1 MNLERYWAKPD
12 KTIQQ
17 HINDLL
23 THLETLKTMGYIDSD
38 DLYELV
44 KQACYYHDIGKVTE
58 RFQQRV
64 LAKEKQYFDP
74 DREIPHNVLSVYFVN
89 EDQVQKIKGHDKRDY
104 ARVCFAV
111 MYHHDYCDPIK
122 TILEREDTIK
132 ENLAEVKNEIF
143 KLSQKFYT
151 QLAMVKDIEDIR
163 AVKIKGY
170 LHKCDYSASGNY
182 MIEYP
187 HDFLEQGLE
196 NCMRKWQ
203 RKNPNVEWNSLQRFC
218 MEKQNQNIIAIAQT
232 GMGKTE
238 GGLWWIGNHKGYFVL
253 PLRTA
258 INAIYDRVCEDILEN
273 ENLSEK
279 VSLLH
284 SESLEYYVKKNV
296 GTDEEIF
303 QYEQRGKAFSIP
315 LSISTMDQLF
325 NFVFKYQGYELKLT
339 TLSYSRIVIDEIQ
352 MYSPDLL
359 AYLIYGMEHV
369 AKMGGKIAI
378 MTATLS
384 PFVKELLE
392 KYVGFSKDNQKVF
405 INDSIRHNVKVR
417 DRKINAKDI
426 LDLYE
431 ENERKGISNKILV
444 VCNKIATAQKL
455 MEAVKAEA
463 AGKNISATVN
473 IFHSR
478 FIKKDRAKL
487 EEEIIKFGKTYDK
500 NGNLDKQ
507 SGIWIATSIVEA
519 SLDIDFDYLFTE
531 LLDLNS
537 LFQRFGRCNR
547 KGAKNVTMYNCYV
560 YTQLDEGDFIL
571 GNKGFIDKTIFELS
585 NKAIHDING
594 KLSESKKQE
603 LINRYLTTENISQ
616 SHFIKKF
623 REKYRFIDSISIYSF
638 KKNENKLRNI
648 LSETIIP
655 ETVYEKYKE
664 EIDTISQKLN
674 SERLTAI
681 ERKCLRSNILQYSL
695 EIPYYHWNSYEKAM
709 KKGCV
714 HQYQSINLSPG
725 EKIKVM
731 QCRYDEMGYYK
742 IEFVDDVDYSG
753 SVVKTKI

>member
-89 EDQVQKIKGHDKRDY
+89 EDQVQKIKGYDKRDY

-143 KLSQKFYT
+143 QLSQKFYT

-258 INAIYDRVCEDILEN
+258 INAIYNRVCEDILEN

-359 AYLIYGMEHV
+359 AYLIYGMEHI

-603 LINRYLTTENISQ
+603 VINRYLTTENISQ

-709 KKGCV
+709 KKGYV

-742 IEFVDDVDYSG
+742 IEFVDDVD
-753 SVVKTKI
+753 

>member
-1 MNLERYWAKPD
+1 
-12 KTIQQ
+12 
-17 HINDLL
+17 
-23 THLETLKTMGYIDSD
+23 
-38 DLYELV
+38 
-44 KQACYYHDIGKVTE
+44 
-58 RFQQRV
+58 
-64 LAKEKQYFDP
+64 
-74 DREIPHNVLSVYFVN
+74 
-89 EDQVQKIKGHDKRDY
+89 
-104 ARVCFAV
+104 

-182 MIEYP
+182 IIEYP

-218 MEKQNQNIIAIAQT
+218 MEKQDQNIIAIAQT

-315 LSISTMDQLF
+315 LNISTMDQLF

-359 AYLIYGMEHV
+359 AYLIYGLEHI

-405 INDSIRHNVKVR
+405 INDSIRHNVEVR

-455 MEAVKAEA
+455 MEEVKAEVI
-463 AGKNISATVN
+463 GKNISVTVN

-731 QCRYDEMGYYK
+731 QCRYDEMGYYR
-742 IEFVDDVDYSG
+742 IEFADDVD
-753 SVVKTKI
+753 

>member
-1 MNLERYWAKPD
+1 MHNKIHLVIFLLFRIKNVDTETGWNVQILRSVWIISAEIRY
-12 KTIQQ
+12 
-17 HINDLL
+17 LL
-23 THLETLKTMGYIDSD
+23 SEQKKFQNKSKNIDEVYQSVFFRCIMF
-38 DLYELV
+38 LSYR
-44 KQACYYHDIGKVTE
+44 VT
-58 RFQQRV
+58 F
-64 LAKEKQYFDP
+64 LC
-74 DREIPHNVLSVYFVN
+74 NVLGQIHYTSESPVRYF
-89 EDQVQKIKGHDKRDY
+89 
-104 ARVCFAV
+104 
-111 MYHHDYCDPIK
+111 
-122 TILEREDTIK
+122 
-132 ENLAEVKNEIF
+132 
-143 KLSQKFYT
+143 FY
-151 QLAMVKDIEDIR
+151 
-163 AVKIKGY
+163 
-170 LHKCDYSASGNY
+170 
-182 MIEYP
+182 
-187 HDFLEQGLE
+187 
-196 NCMRKWQ
+196 
-203 RKNPNVEWNSLQRFC
+203 
-218 MEKQNQNIIAIAQT
+218 
-232 GMGKTE
+232 
-238 GGLWWIGNHKGYFVL
+238 
-253 PLRTA
+253 
-258 INAIYDRVCEDILEN
+258 
-273 ENLSEK
+273 EK
-279 VSLLH
+279 V
-284 SESLEYYVKKNV
+284 VKW
-296 GTDEEIF
+296 
-303 QYEQRGKAFSIP
+303 
-315 LSISTMDQLF
+315 
-325 NFVFKYQGYELKLT
+325 
-339 TLSYSRIVIDEIQ
+339 
-352 MYSPDLL
+352 
-359 AYLIYGMEHV
+359 
-369 AKMGGKIAI
+369 
-378 MTATLS
+378 
-384 PFVKELLE
+384 
-392 KYVGFSKDNQKVF
+392 
-405 INDSIRHNVKVR
+405 
-417 DRKINAKDI
+417 
-426 LDLYE
+426 
-431 ENERKGISNKILV
+431 
-444 VCNKIATAQKL
+444 CNKIATAQKL
-455 MEAVKAEA
+455 MEEVKAEA
-463 AGKNISATVN
+463 AGKNISVTVN

-731 QCRYDEMGYYK
+731 QCRYDEMGYYR
-742 IEFVDDVDYSG
+742 IEFADDVD
-753 SVVKTKI
+753 

>member
-1 MNLERYWAKPD
+1 
-12 KTIQQ
+12 
-17 HINDLL
+17 
-23 THLETLKTMGYIDSD
+23 
-38 DLYELV
+38 
-44 KQACYYHDIGKVTE
+44 
-58 RFQQRV
+58 
-64 LAKEKQYFDP
+64 
-74 DREIPHNVLSVYFVN
+74 
-89 EDQVQKIKGHDKRDY
+89 
-104 ARVCFAV
+104 
-111 MYHHDYCDPIK
+111 
-122 TILEREDTIK
+122 
-132 ENLAEVKNEIF
+132 
-143 KLSQKFYT
+143 
-151 QLAMVKDIEDIR
+151 MVKDIEDIR

-359 AYLIYGMEHV
+359 AYLIYGMEHI

-405 INDSIRHNVKVR
+405 INDSIRHNVKVM

-714 HQYQSINLSPG
+714 HQYQSINLSLC

-742 IEFVDDVDYSG
+742 IEFVDDVD
-753 SVVKTKI
+753 

>member
-1 MNLERYWAKPD
+1 
-12 KTIQQ
+12 
-17 HINDLL
+17 
-23 THLETLKTMGYIDSD
+23 
-38 DLYELV
+38 
-44 KQACYYHDIGKVTE
+44 
-58 RFQQRV
+58 
-64 LAKEKQYFDP
+64 
-74 DREIPHNVLSVYFVN
+74 
-89 EDQVQKIKGHDKRDY
+89 
-104 ARVCFAV
+104 

-218 MEKQNQNIIAIAQT
+218 MEKQDQNIIAIAQT

-238 GGLWWIGNHKGYFVL
+238 GGLWWIGNNKGYFVL

-315 LSISTMDQLF
+315 LNISTMDQLF

-359 AYLIYGMEHV
+359 AYLIYGLEHI

-405 INDSIRHNVKVR
+405 INDSIRHNVEVR

-455 MEAVKAEA
+455 MEEVKAEV
-463 AGKNISATVN
+463 AGKNISVTVN

-731 QCRYDEMGYYK
+731 QCRYDEMGYYR
-742 IEFVDDVDYSG
+742 IEFADDVD
-753 SVVKTKI
+753 

>member
-1 MNLERYWAKPD
+1 MYR
-12 KTIQQ
+12 
-17 HINDLL
+17 
-23 THLETLKTMGYIDSD
+23 
-38 DLYELV
+38 
-44 KQACYYHDIGKVTE
+44 
-58 RFQQRV
+58 RFRNRRTV
-64 LAKEKQYFDP
+64 RAE
-74 DREIPHNVLSVYFVN
+74 
-89 EDQVQKIKGHDKRDY
+89 
-104 ARVCFAV
+104 FAV

-218 MEKQNQNIIAIAQT
+218 MEKQDQNIIAIAQT

-359 AYLIYGMEHV
+359 AYLIYGLEHI

-405 INDSIRHNVKVR
+405 INDSIRHNVEVR

-431 ENERKGISNKILV
+431 ENERKDISNKILV

-455 MEAVKAEA
+455 MEEVKAEA
-463 AGKNISATVN
+463 AGKNISVTVN

-731 QCRYDEMGYYK
+731 QCRYDEMGYYR
-742 IEFVDDVDYSG
+742 IEFADDVD
-753 SVVKTKI
+753 

>member
-1 MNLERYWAKPD
+1 M
-12 KTIQQ
+12 
-17 HINDLL
+17 
-23 THLETLKTMGYIDSD
+23 
-38 DLYELV
+38 
-44 KQACYYHDIGKVTE
+44 
-58 RFQQRV
+58 
-64 LAKEKQYFDP
+64 
-74 DREIPHNVLSVYFVN
+74 
-89 EDQVQKIKGHDKRDY
+89 
-104 ARVCFAV
+104 
-111 MYHHDYCDPIK
+111 
-122 TILEREDTIK
+122 EREDTIK

-359 AYLIYGMEHV
+359 AYLIYGMEHI

-405 INDSIRHNVKVR
+405 INDSIRHNVKVM

-537 LFQRFGRCNR
+537 LLQRFGRCNR

-714 HQYQSINLSPG
+714 HQYQSINLSLC

-742 IEFVDDVDYSG
+742 IEFVDDVD
-753 SVVKTKI
+753 

>member
-89 EDQVQKIKGHDKRDY
+89 EDQVQKIKGHDIRDY

-359 AYLIYGMEHV
+359 AYLIYGMEHI

-731 QCRYDEMGYYK
+731 QCRYDEMGYYR
-742 IEFVDDVDYSG
+742 IEFADDVD
-753 SVVKTKI
+753 

>member
-104 ARVCFAV
+104 ARVCFEV
-111 MYHHDYCDPIK
+111 MYNHDYCDTIK

-359 AYLIYGMEHV
+359 AYLIYGMEHI

-455 MEAVKAEA
+455 MEEVKAEA
-463 AGKNISATVN
+463 AGKNISVTVN

-638 KKNENKLRNI
+638 KKNENK
-648 LSETIIP
+648 P
-655 ETVYEKYKE
+655 ELFTEQY
-664 EIDTISQKLN
+664 LN
-674 SERLTAI
+674 R
-681 ERKCLRSNILQYSL
+681 
-695 EIPYYHWNSYEKAM
+695 
-709 KKGCV
+709 
-714 HQYQSINLSPG
+714 
-725 EKIKVM
+725 
-731 QCRYDEMGYYK
+731 
-742 IEFVDDVDYSG
+742 
-753 SVVKTKI
+753 

>member
-1 MNLERYWAKPD
+1 
-12 KTIQQ
+12 
-17 HINDLL
+17 
-23 THLETLKTMGYIDSD
+23 
-38 DLYELV
+38 
-44 KQACYYHDIGKVTE
+44 
-58 RFQQRV
+58 
-64 LAKEKQYFDP
+64 
-74 DREIPHNVLSVYFVN
+74 
-89 EDQVQKIKGHDKRDY
+89 
-104 ARVCFAV
+104 

-122 TILEREDTIK
+122 TILEREDRIK

-218 MEKQNQNIIAIAQT
+218 MEKQDQNIIAIAQT

-284 SESLEYYVKKNV
+284 FESLEYYVKKNV

-359 AYLIYGMEHV
+359 AYLIYGLEHI

-405 INDSIRHNVKVR
+405 INDSILHNVEVR

-431 ENERKGISNKILV
+431 ENERKDISNKILV

-455 MEAVKAEA
+455 MEEVKAEA
-463 AGKNISATVN
+463 AGKNISVTVN

-487 EEEIIKFGKTYDK
+487 EEEIIKFGKIYDK

-731 QCRYDEMGYYK
+731 QCRYDEMGYYR
-742 IEFVDDVDYSG
+742 IEFADDVD
-753 SVVKTKI
+753 

>member
-1 MNLERYWAKPD
+1 MNLEKYWAKPD

-23 THLETLKTMGYIDSD
+23 ANLEILKTMDYISSD

-44 KQACYYHDIGKVTE
+44 KLACYYHDIGKVTE

-74 DREIPHNVLSVYFVN
+74 DREIPHNVLSVYFIN
-89 EDQVQKIKGHDKRDY
+89 ENQVQKIKGYDKRDY

-122 TILEREDTIK
+122 TILEREDIIK
-132 ENLAEVKNEIF
+132 ENLVKVKNEIF
-143 KLSQKFYT
+143 ELLPKFYT
-151 QLAMVKDIEDIR
+151 QLAIVKNIEDIR

-187 HDFLEQGLE
+187 HDFLEQGLK

-218 MEKQNQNIIAIAQT
+218 MEKQDQNIIAIAQT

-273 ENLSEK
+273 ENLSERI
-279 VSLLH
+279 SILH

-303 QYEQRGKAFSIP
+303 QYEQRGKVFSIP

-325 NFVFKYQGYELKLT
+325 DFVFKYQGYELKLT

-359 AYLIYGMEHV
+359 AYLIYGLEHIV
-369 AKMGGKIAI
+369 KMGGKIAI

-384 PFVKELLE
+384 PFVRELLE
-392 KYVGFSKDNQKVF
+392 KHVGFPQENQKIF
-405 INDSIRHNVKVR
+405 INDSIRHNVQVR
-417 DRKINAKDI
+417 DKKINAKDI

-455 MEAVKAEA
+455 MEEVKAEA
-463 AGKNISATVN
+463 ADKNVSVTVN

-507 SGIWIATSIVEA
+507 SGIWIATSVVEA

-547 KGAKNVTMYNCYV
+547 KGVKNVTMYNCYV
-560 YTQLDEGDFIL
+560 YTQLDEGDFIFE
-571 GNKGFIDKTIFELS
+571 NKGFIDKTIFELS
-585 NKAIHDING
+585 NKAIHEING
-594 KLSESKKQE
+594 KLSESKKQD
-603 LINRYLTTENISQ
+603 LINKYLTMENISQ
-616 SHFIKKF
+616 SHFIKEF
-623 REKYRFIDSISIYSF
+623 RKKYREIDAIKIYSF
-638 KKNENKLRNI
+638 EKNEEKLRNI
-648 LSETIIP
+648 LSETVIP
-655 ETVYEKYKE
+655 EIVYERHKK
-664 EIDTISQKLN
+664 EIDIISEKLI

-681 ERKCLRSNILQYSL
+681 ERKRLRSDILQYSL
-695 EIPYYHWNSYEKAM
+695 DIPYYHWSSYEKDI
-709 KKGCV
+709 KKGRV
-714 HQYQSINLSPG
+714 SQYQSVRLSSG

-731 QCRYDEMGYYK
+731 KCQYDEMGYYRT
-742 IEFVDDVDYSG
+742 EFENDID
-753 SVVKTKI
+753 

>member
-64 LAKEKQYFDP
+64 LTKEKQYFDP

-89 EDQVQKIKGHDKRDY
+89 EDQVQKIKEHDKRDY

-359 AYLIYGMEHV
+359 AYLIYGMEHI

-742 IEFVDDVDYSG
+742 IEFVDDVD
-753 SVVKTKI
+753 

>member
-89 EDQVQKIKGHDKRDY
+89 EDQVQKIKEHDKRDY

-359 AYLIYGMEHV
+359 AYLIYGMEHI

-463 AGKNISATVN
+463 AGKNISATVT

-742 IEFVDDVDYSG
+742 IEFVDDVD
-753 SVVKTKI
+753 

>member
-89 EDQVQKIKGHDKRDY
+89 EDQVQKIKEHDKRDY

-369 AKMGGKIAI
+369 AKMGGKIAL

-742 IEFVDDVDYSG
+742 IEFVDDVD
-753 SVVKTKI
+753 

>member
-89 EDQVQKIKGHDKRDY
+89 EDQIQKIKGHDKRDY

-111 MYHHDYCDPIK
+111 
-122 TILEREDTIK
+122 
-132 ENLAEVKNEIF
+132 
-143 KLSQKFYT
+143 
-151 QLAMVKDIEDIR
+151 
-163 AVKIKGY
+163 
-170 LHKCDYSASGNY
+170 
-182 MIEYP
+182 
-187 HDFLEQGLE
+187 
-196 NCMRKWQ
+196 
-203 RKNPNVEWNSLQRFC
+203 
-218 MEKQNQNIIAIAQT
+218 
-232 GMGKTE
+232 MGKTE

-359 AYLIYGMEHV
+359 AYLIYGMEHI

-405 INDSIRHNVKVR
+405 INDSIRHNVKVM

-714 HQYQSINLSPG
+714 HQYQSINLSLC

-742 IEFVDDVDYSG
+742 IEFVDDVD
-753 SVVKTKI
+753 

>member
-1 MNLERYWAKPD
+1 
-12 KTIQQ
+12 
-17 HINDLL
+17 
-23 THLETLKTMGYIDSD
+23 
-38 DLYELV
+38 
-44 KQACYYHDIGKVTE
+44 
-58 RFQQRV
+58 
-64 LAKEKQYFDP
+64 
-74 DREIPHNVLSVYFVN
+74 
-89 EDQVQKIKGHDKRDY
+89 
-104 ARVCFAV
+104 
-111 MYHHDYCDPIK
+111 
-122 TILEREDTIK
+122 
-132 ENLAEVKNEIF
+132 
-143 KLSQKFYT
+143 
-151 QLAMVKDIEDIR
+151 MVKDIEDIR

-218 MEKQNQNIIAIAQT
+218 MEKQDQNIIAIAQT

-392 KYVGFSKDNQKVF
+392 KYVRFSKDNQKVF

-455 MEAVKAEA
+455 MEEVKAEV
-463 AGKNISATVN
+463 AGKNISVTVN

-560 YTQLDEGDFIL
+560 YTRLDEGDFIL

-603 LINRYLTTENISQ
+603 LINGYLTTENISQ

-731 QCRYDEMGYYK
+731 QCRYDEMGYYR
-742 IEFVDDVDYSG
+742 IEFADDVD
-753 SVVKTKI
+753 

>member
-89 EDQVQKIKGHDKRDY
+89 EDQVQKIKEHDKRDY

-238 GGLWWIGNHKGYFVL
+238 SGLWWIGNHKGYFVL

-359 AYLIYGMEHV
+359 AYLIYGMEHI

-742 IEFVDDVDYSG
+742 IEFVDDVD
-753 SVVKTKI
+753 

>member
-1 MNLERYWAKPD
+1 
-12 KTIQQ
+12 
-17 HINDLL
+17 
-23 THLETLKTMGYIDSD
+23 
-38 DLYELV
+38 
-44 KQACYYHDIGKVTE
+44 
-58 RFQQRV
+58 
-64 LAKEKQYFDP
+64 
-74 DREIPHNVLSVYFVN
+74 
-89 EDQVQKIKGHDKRDY
+89 
-104 ARVCFAV
+104 

-369 AKMGGKIAI
+369 AKMGGKIAL

-742 IEFVDDVDYSG
+742 IEFVDDVD
-753 SVVKTKI
+753 

>member
-89 EDQVQKIKGHDKRDY
+89 EDQVQKIKEHDKRDY

-359 AYLIYGMEHV
+359 AYLIYGMEHI

-547 KGAKNVTMYNCYV
+547 KGAKNVTMYNCYI

-742 IEFVDDVDYSG
+742 IEFVDDVD
-753 SVVKTKI
+753 

>member
-1 MNLERYWAKPD
+1 
-12 KTIQQ
+12 
-17 HINDLL
+17 
-23 THLETLKTMGYIDSD
+23 
-38 DLYELV
+38 
-44 KQACYYHDIGKVTE
+44 
-58 RFQQRV
+58 
-64 LAKEKQYFDP
+64 
-74 DREIPHNVLSVYFVN
+74 
-89 EDQVQKIKGHDKRDY
+89 
-104 ARVCFAV
+104 
-111 MYHHDYCDPIK
+111 
-122 TILEREDTIK
+122 
-132 ENLAEVKNEIF
+132 
-143 KLSQKFYT
+143 
-151 QLAMVKDIEDIR
+151 
-163 AVKIKGY
+163 
-170 LHKCDYSASGNY
+170 

-218 MEKQNQNIIAIAQT
+218 MEKQDQNIIAIAQT

-284 SESLEYYVKKNV
+284 FESLEYYVKKNV

-359 AYLIYGMEHV
+359 AYLIYGLEHI

-405 INDSIRHNVKVR
+405 INDSILHNVEVR

-431 ENERKGISNKILV
+431 ENERKDISNKILV

-455 MEAVKAEA
+455 MEEVKAEA
-463 AGKNISATVN
+463 AGKNISVTVN

-487 EEEIIKFGKTYDK
+487 EEEIIKFGKIYDK

-731 QCRYDEMGYYK
+731 QCRYDEMGYYR
-742 IEFVDDVDYSG
+742 IEFADDVD
-753 SVVKTKI
+753 

>member
-1 MNLERYWAKPD
+1 
-12 KTIQQ
+12 
-17 HINDLL
+17 
-23 THLETLKTMGYIDSD
+23 
-38 DLYELV
+38 
-44 KQACYYHDIGKVTE
+44 
-58 RFQQRV
+58 
-64 LAKEKQYFDP
+64 
-74 DREIPHNVLSVYFVN
+74 
-89 EDQVQKIKGHDKRDY
+89 
-104 ARVCFAV
+104 

-284 SESLEYYVKKNV
+284 SESLEYYVKKHV

-359 AYLIYGMEHV
+359 AYLIYGLEHI

-405 INDSIRHNVKVR
+405 INDSIRHNVEVR

-426 LDLYE
+426 LDIYE

-455 MEAVKAEA
+455 MEEVKAEA
-463 AGKNISATVN
+463 AGKNISVTVN

-487 EEEIIKFGKTYDK
+487 EGEIIKFGKTYDK

-742 IEFVDDVDYSG
+742 IEFVDDVD
-753 SVVKTKI
+753 

>member
-89 EDQVQKIKGHDKRDY
+89 EGQVQKIKGHDKRDY

-258 INAIYDRVCEDILEN
+258 MR
-273 ENLSEK
+273 
-279 VSLLH
+279 
-284 SESLEYYVKKNV
+284 
-296 GTDEEIF
+296 
-303 QYEQRGKAFSIP
+303 
-315 LSISTMDQLF
+315 
-325 NFVFKYQGYELKLT
+325 
-339 TLSYSRIVIDEIQ
+339 
-352 MYSPDLL
+352 
-359 AYLIYGMEHV
+359 
-369 AKMGGKIAI
+369 
-378 MTATLS
+378 S
-384 PFVKELLE
+384 PF
-392 KYVGFSKDNQKVF
+392 
-405 INDSIRHNVKVR
+405 I
-417 DRKINAKDI
+417 
-426 LDLYE
+426 
-431 ENERKGISNKILV
+431 
-444 VCNKIATAQKL
+444 
-455 MEAVKAEA
+455 
-463 AGKNISATVN
+463 
-473 IFHSR
+473 
-478 FIKKDRAKL
+478 
-487 EEEIIKFGKTYDK
+487 
-500 NGNLDKQ
+500 
-507 SGIWIATSIVEA
+507 
-519 SLDIDFDYLFTE
+519 
-531 LLDLNS
+531 
-537 LFQRFGRCNR
+537 
-547 KGAKNVTMYNCYV
+547 
-560 YTQLDEGDFIL
+560 
-571 GNKGFIDKTIFELS
+571 
-585 NKAIHDING
+585 
-594 KLSESKKQE
+594 
-603 LINRYLTTENISQ
+603 
-616 SHFIKKF
+616 
-623 REKYRFIDSISIYSF
+623 
-638 KKNENKLRNI
+638 
-648 LSETIIP
+648 
-655 ETVYEKYKE
+655 
-664 EIDTISQKLN
+664 
-674 SERLTAI
+674 
-681 ERKCLRSNILQYSL
+681 
-695 EIPYYHWNSYEKAM
+695 
-709 KKGCV
+709 
-714 HQYQSINLSPG
+714 
-725 EKIKVM
+725 
-731 QCRYDEMGYYK
+731 
-742 IEFVDDVDYSG
+742 
-753 SVVKTKI
+753 

>member
-17 HINDLL
+17 HIGDLL

-44 KQACYYHDIGKVTE
+44 KLACYYHDIGKVTE

-89 EDQVQKIKGHDKRDY
+89 ENQVQKIKGHDKQDY

-218 MEKQNQNIIAIAQT
+218 MEKQDQNIIAIAQT

-455 MEAVKAEA
+455 MEEVKAEV
-463 AGKNISATVN
+463 AGKNISVTVN

-560 YTQLDEGDFIL
+560 YTRLDEGDFIL

-603 LINRYLTTENISQ
+603 LINGYLTTENISQ

-731 QCRYDEMGYYK
+731 QCRYDEMGYYR
-742 IEFVDDVDYSG
+742 IEFADDVD
-753 SVVKTKI
+753 

>member
-1 MNLERYWAKPD
+1 MLPHKN
-12 KTIQQ
+12 IQ
-17 HINDLL
+17 
-23 THLETLKTMGYIDSD
+23 
-38 DLYELV
+38 
-44 KQACYYHDIGKVTE
+44 
-58 RFQQRV
+58 
-64 LAKEKQYFDP
+64 
-74 DREIPHNVLSVYFVN
+74 
-89 EDQVQKIKGHDKRDY
+89 
-104 ARVCFAV
+104 
-111 MYHHDYCDPIK
+111 

-359 AYLIYGMEHV
+359 AYLIYGMEHI

-455 MEAVKAEA
+455 MEEVKAEV
-463 AGKNISATVN
+463 AGKNISVTVN

-742 IEFVDDVDYSG
+742 IEFVDDVD
-753 SVVKTKI
+753 

>member
-74 DREIPHNVLSVYFVN
+74 DREIPHNILSVYFVN

-352 MYSPDLL
+352 MISDTQRGIAWSRALL
-359 AYLIYGMEHV
+359 GLRCNEIHICGAM
-369 AKMGGKIAI
+369 
-378 MTATLS
+378 
-384 PFVKELLE
+384 
-392 KYVGFSKDNQKVF
+392 
-405 INDSIRHNVKVR
+405 
-417 DRKINAKDI
+417 NAKDI
-426 LDLYE
+426 LIKILEDCEDDYEIKEYHRNIPLVVETKNFSYNDVQEGDAIVVFSKKRVLEIAQDYSNKGIKTSIIYGDLPPEVRKMQYE
-431 ENERKGISNKILV
+431 QFINKENKVLVTTDAIGMGVNLPIRRIVFMAIRKFDGEEVRELTSQEVKQIAGRAGRKGIYDTGYVSGVSDTHNF
-444 VCNKIATAQKL
+444 
-455 MEAVKAEA
+455 
-463 AGKNISATVN
+463 IS
-473 IFHSR
+473 R
-478 FIKKDRAKL
+478 KL
-487 EEEIIKFGKTYDK
+487 EMKDDIIKQAVIGPSEEILTIKSLPLNEKLVLWKTRESKINYYTKMDISEYLLILEKIKRYKLKEEDQWDLLKVPFDVANEELMDKFLEYVDEIFVGKVDEITK
-500 NGNLDKQ
+500 PQCFTGNLDDLEIYYQKINMYY
-507 SGIWIATSIVEA
+507 SFSKIFN
-519 SLDIDFDYLFTE
+519 LKFDV
-531 LLDLNS
+531 NW
-537 LFQRFGRCNR
+537 
-547 KGAKNVTMYNCYV
+547 VYNERLKV
-560 YTQLDEGDFIL
+560 SE
-571 GNKGFIDKTIFELS
+571 
-585 NKAIHDING
+585 DIN
-594 KLSESKKQE
+594 EI
-603 LINRYLTTENISQ
+603 LI
-616 SHFIKKF
+616 
-623 REKYRFIDSISIYSF
+623 
-638 KKNENKLRNI
+638 
-648 LSETIIP
+648 
-655 ETVYEKYKE
+655 
-664 EIDTISQKLN
+664 
-674 SERLTAI
+674 
-681 ERKCLRSNILQYSL
+681 
-695 EIPYYHWNSYEKAM
+695 
-709 KKGCV
+709 
-714 HQYQSINLSPG
+714 
-725 EKIKVM
+725 KI
-731 QCRYDEMGYYK
+731 
-742 IEFVDDVDYSG
+742 
-753 SVVKTKI
+753 